1 MTKRSLVQ
9 EFAVLRDDPLVDI
22 AAKGVEQVTQVDR
35 VTGANGD
42 SSHVGQLVRGPER
55 RLEA

>member
-1 MTKRSLVQ
+1 MQ